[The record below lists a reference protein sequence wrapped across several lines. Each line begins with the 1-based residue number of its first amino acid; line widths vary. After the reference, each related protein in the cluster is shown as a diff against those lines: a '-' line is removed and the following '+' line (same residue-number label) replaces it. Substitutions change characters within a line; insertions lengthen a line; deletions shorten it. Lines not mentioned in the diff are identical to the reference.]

1 VKYNE
6 TFFSS
11 LYRRNVLPLQ
21 HKNNKKLKNM
31 KKSFIA
37 FLVFMSINSVMQTTH
52 ADTPITLD
60 NGNPSNHGI
69 RRAPKKIT
77 SLFEVCLDEDCK
89 TLKFYAS
96 SEEQIVVV
104 IFNDKGMYVQDDML
118 DIAPNT
124 ESIINLKSLDKGEYV
139 IRVYNKGVESKGT
152 FTIQ

>member
-1 VKYNE
+1 
-6 TFFSS
+6 
-11 LYRRNVLPLQ
+11 
-21 HKNNKKLKNM
+21 
-31 KKSFIA
+31 
-37 FLVFMSINSVMQTTH
+37 MQTTQ
-52 ADTPITLD
+52 
-60 NGNPSNHGI
+60 SNHGI

-96 SEEQIVVV
+96 SEEHIVVV
-104 IFNDKGMYVQDDML
+104 LFNDKGMYVQDDML